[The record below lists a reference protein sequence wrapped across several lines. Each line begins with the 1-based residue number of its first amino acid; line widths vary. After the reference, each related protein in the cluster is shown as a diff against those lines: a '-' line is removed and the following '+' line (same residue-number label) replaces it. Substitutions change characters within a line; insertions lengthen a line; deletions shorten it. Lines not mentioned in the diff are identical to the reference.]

1 MTGRD
6 HQLQR
11 IADNGLRPQD
21 PRYRIVPRSARLIW
35 SAAFILALVGVVSLA
50 LATSPGMLFW
60 GALLGLEAIVIGAA
74 IRRRRGAVALV
85 SKIDDTVALINQGR
99 LDQASDELDR
109 LAATS
114 RTLPFQHSVIVF
126 NRGVAFLATGEPEQA
141 LALFN
146 EVAAKGWFKL
156 LDGLYASHLHRAY
169 AVAWLS
175 LGRLDLGVEAAARAH
190 QTLTEAKRPGML
202 PLDASILCRQGRFQ
216 EALSLIEQNMENAA
230 GLLTPEQRQ
239 QLELLQAFSLWSLHG
254 DASRDRVNEL
264 VRGALPRRPRALLSM
279 AMNWPE
285 FAHFCDLHEVP
296 WRY

>member
-1 MTGRD
+1 MGRD
-6 HQLQR
+6 HQLAQ
-11 IADNGLRPQD
+11 IADNGVRPAD
-21 PRYRIVPRSARLIW
+21 PRYRIVPYGARLLG
-35 SAAFILALVGVVSLA
+35 SAAFVTALVGVIAVA

-60 GALLGLEAIVIGAA
+60 LGLIGLEAVLIGAV
-74 IRRRRGAVALV
+74 IRRRRRAAALV
-85 SKIDDTVALINQGR
+85 SQIDDSVALINQGR
-99 LDQASDELDR
+99 LDLASNALDQ

-114 RTLPFQHSVIVF
+114 RSLPFQHSAIVF

-169 AVAWLS
+169 AAAWLA

-190 QTLTEAKRPGML
+190 QTLSEAKRPGML
-202 PLDASILCRQGRFQ
+202 PLDTSILCRQGRYH
-216 EALSLIEQNMENAA
+216 EALDLVEQNLEQAS

-239 QLELLQAFSLWSLHG
+239 QTELLRAFALWSLHG
-254 DASRDRVNEL
+254 DAARSQVTEL
-264 VRGALPRRPRALLSM
+264 VRGAMPRRPRALTST

-285 FAHFCDLHEVP
+285 FAHFCDVHEVP